1 MKAIILEGFGGVE
14 NLVVTELPVPVIN
27 EYEVLVQVKAIA
39 INPVDI
45 KTRKGKGLAESLKK
59 FNSIIPGWDIA
70 GTVTAT
76 GDNVTSFRAGDDV
89 FGMVNFPGHGKAYAE
104 YVAAPEAH
112 LALKPAE
119 ITFEEAAGACLAAL
133 TAWQILKEK
142 VRIKPGDK
150 VLIHGA
156 AGGVGHFAVQIA
168 KYLGADVTGTAS
180 AENRDF
186 VLSLGASTHIDY
198 EDVPF
203 ETVASEMDFVLDTV
217 GGTYIDRSLKVMRK
231 GGTLVSINSGTTEGL
246 EDKAAEAG
254 MTGSKFMVQSDGH
267 NMREIAG
274 LLGTG
279 SIRSHVSAIYAFDQ
293 VQSAHQ
299 QVETG
304 KTRGKVVLSFL

>member
-14 NLVVTELPVPVIN
+14 NLVVSEQPIPVISEN
-27 EYEVLVQVKAIA
+27 EVLVQVKAIG

-59 FNSIIPGWDIA
+59 YNPIIPGWDIA
-70 GTVTAT
+70 GTVMET
-76 GDNVTSFRAGDDV
+76 GDKVTSFLKGDDV

-119 ITFEEAAGACLAAL
+119 ITFEEAAAASLAAL

-142 VRIKPGDK
+142 VKLKAGDR

-156 AGGVGHFAVQIA
+156 AGGVGHFAVQMA

-180 AENRDF
+180 AANRDF
-186 VLSLGASTHIDY
+186 VLSLGASMHIDY

-203 ETVASEMDFVLDTV
+203 ETVVTDLDFVLDTI
-217 GGTYIDRSLKVMRK
+217 GGSYIDRSLKVLRK
-231 GGTLVSINSGTTEGL
+231 GGTLVCIPSGATEGL
-246 EDKAAEAG
+246 EEKAAEAG

-267 NMREIAG
+267 NMKEIAG
-274 LLGTG
+274 LLGAG
-279 SIRSHVSAIYAFDQ
+279 NVRSHVSAIFPFEQ
-293 VQSAHQ
+293 VQAAHLQ
-299 QVETG
+299 IETG
-304 KTRGKVVLSFL
+304 KTRGKIVLSV

>member
-14 NLVVTELPVPVIN
+14 NLVVSEQPIPVISEN
-27 EYEVLVQVKAIA
+27 EVLVQVKAIG

-59 FNSIIPGWDIA
+59 YNPIIPGWDIA
-70 GTVTAT
+70 GTVMET
-76 GDNVTSFRAGDDV
+76 GDKVTSFLKGDDV

-119 ITFEEAAGACLAAL
+119 ITFEEAAAASLAAL

-142 VRIKPGDK
+142 VKLKAGDR

-156 AGGVGHFAVQIA
+156 AGGVGHFAVQMA

-180 AENRDF
+180 AANRDF
-186 VLSLGASTHIDY
+186 VLSLGASMHIDY

-203 ETVASEMDFVLDTV
+203 ETVVTDLDFVLDTI
-217 GGTYIDRSLKVMRK
+217 GGSYIDRSLKVLRK
-231 GGTLVSINSGTTEGL
+231 GGTLVCIPSGTTEGL
-246 EDKAAEAG
+246 EEKAAEAG

-267 NMREIAG
+267 NMKEIAG

-279 SIRSHVSAIYAFDQ
+279 NVRSHVSAIFPFEQ
-293 VQSAHQ
+293 VQAAHLQ
-299 QVETG
+299 IETG
-304 KTRGKVVLSFL
+304 KTRGKIVLSV